1 MRLHFENNTF
11 VLSRSR
17 RARPFAWHLETL
29 VWFWFYVVVTKKRF
43 GAAHTM
49 EINLSKVAQCSEVA
63 LFEKTFVISF
73 KIKSMMY
80 LRRFRLTFADKR
92 IF

>member
-11 VLSRSR
+11 VLSRSP

-29 VWFWFYVVVTKKRF
+29 VWFWFYVVVTKQRF

-49 EINLSKVAQCSEVA
+49 
-63 LFEKTFVISF
+63 
-73 KIKSMMY
+73 
-80 LRRFRLTFADKR
+80 
-92 IF
+92 

>member
-11 VLSRSR
+11 VVSLSP

-49 EINLSKVAQCSEVA
+49 KINLSKVTECSEVA
-63 LFEKTFVISF
+63 LFKKTFVIF

-80 LRRFRLTFADKR
+80 VRRFRLSFGDKSTF
-92 IF
+92 